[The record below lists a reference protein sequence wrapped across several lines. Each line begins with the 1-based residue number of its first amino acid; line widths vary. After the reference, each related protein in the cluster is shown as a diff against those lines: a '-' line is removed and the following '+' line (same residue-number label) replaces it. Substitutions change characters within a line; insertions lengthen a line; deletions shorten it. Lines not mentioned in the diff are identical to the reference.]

1 LLTSDGSNQLLRA
14 FHVDI
19 HTRNIMYKLRILEL
33 GGHLLALTKGD
44 LQVSTTARDAAL
56 VMTLALQR
64 YIARQDSIGTL
75 LALIVLFD
83 QV

>member
-1 LLTSDGSNQLLRA
+1 
-14 FHVDI
+14 
-19 HTRNIMYKLRILEL
+19 MYKLRILEL